1 MNTWK
6 VQMTLTDPEYT
17 DNSKDLLHT
26 CWGAEKQRVLPKF
39 TYNVDATS

>member
-26 CWGAEKQRVLPKF
+26 CWGAEKQRVLPKL